1 MNPFD
6 NFANSTLLSL
16 GSIFNFNSST
26 QSNQAGVSA
35 KASGAKEEENKLPF
49 KSSPA
54 PNPLHF
60 FNESQAKEKITN
72 PRNSRFFIQEDEPSE
87 AHGSKTLPAKTLSSN
102 AKQTSPSTSDI
113 PIEHHRKSYTE
124 MVNKTGNQSDRAPS
138 STNIITSRGASSY
151 AGAPSNSQQPPESLE
166 YGNSRIRNMNEEY
179 EKEVKSTKSYSNLSL
194 DDPPKKI
201 VIEKYRAKYLVPL
214 GTAHTEKAI
223 EQRRK
228 FVEKRN
234 AQFTRDARKLG
245 SEPPD
250 KVYVGPK
257 GPGRY

>member
-16 GSIFNFNSST
+16 GGIFNFNSPT
-26 QSNQAGVSA
+26 QTNQAGLREE
-35 KASGAKEEENKLPF
+35 ASGAKEEENKLPF

-72 PRNSRFFIQEDEPSE
+72 PRNSRFFIQEDEPSK
-87 AHGSKTLPAKTLSSN
+87 AHGSKTLPAKPFSSN
-102 AKQTSPSTSDI
+102 AKQQSPSTSNI
-113 PIEHHRKSYTE
+113 PIEHQRKSYAE
-124 MVNKTGNQSDRAPS
+124 MVNKTGNQSDRASS
-138 STNIITSRGASSY
+138 STNIITSRDASSY
-151 AGAPSNSQQPPESLE
+151 AGAPSNSQQQPPSLK
-166 YGNSRIRNMNEEY
+166 YGNSRIEKMDAKFEE
-179 EKEVKSTKSYSNLSL
+179 EVKNTKSYLNLSL

-201 VIEKYRAKYLVPL
+201 VIEKYREKYVVPL

-228 FVEKRN
+228 FVEKMN
-234 AQFTRDARKLG
+234 SQLEKEGKKQGLQ
-245 SEPPD
+245 SPD
-250 KVYVGPK
+250 RVYQ
-257 GPGRY
+257 GPGKY

>member
-16 GSIFNFNSST
+16 GGIFNFNSST

-72 PRNSRFFIQEDEPSE
+72 PRNSRFFIQEDEPSK
-87 AHGSKTLPAKTLSSN
+87 AHGSKTLPAKPFSSN
-102 AKQTSPSTSDI
+102 AKQTSPSTSNI
-113 PIEHHRKSYTE
+113 PMEHHRKSYAE

-138 STNIITSRGASSY
+138 STNIITSRDTSTY
-151 AGAPSNSQQPPESLE
+151 AGAPSNSQQQPQLK

-179 EKEVKSTKSYSNLSL
+179 EKEVKSTNLYLELNLNVPPPNTVIKPYRKSH
-194 DDPPKKI
+194 I
-201 VIEKYRAKYLVPL
+201 VPSGQVYEERIIE
-214 GTAHTEKAI
+214 
-223 EQRRK
+223 EQRVSK
-228 FVEKRN
+228 EKTN
-234 AQFTRDARKLG
+234 AQLARDAKKQGLQ
-245 SEPPD
+245 SPD
-250 KVYVGPK
+250 KVYEH
-257 GPGRY
+257 PGR